1 MRAGAVV
8 VEATF
13 AGSFDVLLVSQG
25 VNEFCHKLIDTQEIM
40 NHIIN
45 NTTKLCSADDTT
57 ISVDCTSIP

>member
-25 VNEFCHKLIDTQEIM
+25 VNEFCHKLIDTQEI
-40 NHIIN
+40 
-45 NTTKLCSADDTT
+45 
-57 ISVDCTSIP
+57 